1 MGRTAACDVK
11 CQKQRQYKVQ
21 NIQPEYVKA
30 QDSTVRIEKD
40 RDEQRPCKESQK
52 RGGQKCV
59 GRIFQEKPGGDGIQQ
74 HREKDQFHVFP
85 GRLVYRTEQPY
96 CRGIARPL
104 IEKVGQRA
112 QYKTEEKTNPDIFL

>member
-30 QDSTVRIEKD
+30 QDSAVRIEKD
-40 RDEQRPCKESQK
+40 RNKQRPCKESQK

-59 GRIFQEKPGGDGIQQ
+59 GRIFQES
-74 HREKDQFHVFP
+74 RAEM
-85 GRLVYRTEQPY
+85 VYSST
-96 CRGIARPL
+96 G
-104 IEKVGQRA
+104 K
-112 QYKTEEKTNPDIFL
+112 KTSFMCSQADSFTGLNSPTAGLLPDH